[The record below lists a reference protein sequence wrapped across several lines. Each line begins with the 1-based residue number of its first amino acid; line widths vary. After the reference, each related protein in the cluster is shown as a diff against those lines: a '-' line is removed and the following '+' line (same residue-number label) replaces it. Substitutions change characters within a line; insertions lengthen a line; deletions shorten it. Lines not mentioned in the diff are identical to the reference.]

1 MSIYRTYFSK
11 DTVIVKD
18 SCANTGRNPIAELFH
33 GGSLNFDE
41 VVYSR
46 YLFGF
51 DLTEIID
58 RVNNKEYSL
67 SGLTHKI
74 HITNTSCF
82 DKELYCRSFSSSC
95 GEASRAT
102 AFDMILFEVPE
113 LWAEGNGYDYV
124 VSRTV
129 TQPNKQTRVFADIGD
144 QAYCEGPANWEERI
158 SLTAWSQPGVYN
170 DPTMWWSGSTT
181 GYTGTTVNLI
191 KGTQFFEKGSENL
204 CIDITEHVNNL
215 ISSGITECN
224 LGIAFNPSLESAPQ
238 EEVCYIGFFTRD
250 TQTVY
255 EPFMETI
262 HDDLIKDDRCEFHL
276 DKVNRLHLF
285 VNAGGERVNAD
296 ISGVTVYDQ
305 NDNIFQTFT
314 TNDIKQVTTGVYYIE
329 LEVNNDPMNG
339 YCGNIQFRDVWENV
353 TINGKNL
360 GDIELEFIIKDDE
373 SYYNIGSGDKSGR
386 GVGNSR
392 NISIYDYHF
401 SFSGIKRKEK
411 IKRGDTRRVDIE
423 ATVPYTS
430 SYKPLDKI
438 SYRIYIK
445 EGETQLEYVP
455 WTEVN
460 RTEDSNYFL
469 VDTSWF
475 IPNDYYM
482 EFKIESGNELR
493 TYHDIIQ
500 FQIVSEKDWC

>member
-1 MSIYRTYFSK
+1 MSIYRTYFDK
-11 DTVIVKD
+11 DTVIVRN

-33 GGSLNFDE
+33 GGSLDSNNII
-41 VVYSR
+41 YSR

-51 DLTEIID
+51 DLTELID
-58 RVNNKEYSL
+58 RVDNKEYSL
-67 SGLTHKI
+67 TGMTHKI
-74 HITNTSCF
+74 NITNTSCF
-82 DKELYCRSFSSSC
+82 DSELFCKTFSSSY
-95 GEASRAT
+95 GESARAT
-102 AFDMILFEVPE
+102 AFDMILFEIPE

-124 VSRTV
+124 DSNLII
-129 TQPNKQTRVFADIGD
+129 QPNKQTRVFADIRD
-144 QAYCEGPANWEERI
+144 QAYCEGPACWDDR
-158 SLTAWSQPGVYN
+158 LTATPWAQPGVYIN
-170 DPTMWWSGSTT
+170 PYAWYSGNTS
-181 GYTGTTVNLI
+181 GYTGTTIDLV
-191 KGTQFFEKGSENL
+191 KGTQFFEKGNENV
-204 CIDITEHVNNL
+204 CIDVTDYINGL
-215 ISSGITECN
+215 ISSGITRAN
-224 LGIAFNPSLESAPQ
+224 LGLAYTPGIESAPQ
-238 EEVCYIGFFTRD
+238 ETLCYTGFFTRD

-262 HDDLIKDDRCEFHL
+262 YNDLIKDDRCEFYL
-276 DKVNRLHLF
+276 DKVNRLYLY
-285 VNAGGERVNAD
+285 VNAGGERVNAT
-296 ISGVTVYDQ
+296 ISGVKVYNQ
-305 NDNIFQTFT
+305 NGNLYQSFT
-314 TNDIKQVTTGVYYIE
+314 NADIKQVTTGVYYIE
-329 LEVNNDPMNG
+329 LTVPTNAPNG
-339 YCGNIQFRDVWENV
+339 YCGNIQFTDVWEDV
-353 TINGKNL
+353 TIGGNNL
-360 GDIELEFIIKDDE
+360 GDIEMDFIIKEKE

-423 ATVPYTS
+423 AKLPFTCE
-430 SYKPLDKI
+430 YKPLDKI

-445 EGETQLEYVP
+445 EGETQIEYVP

-500 FQIVSEKDWC
+500 FEIVSEKDWC